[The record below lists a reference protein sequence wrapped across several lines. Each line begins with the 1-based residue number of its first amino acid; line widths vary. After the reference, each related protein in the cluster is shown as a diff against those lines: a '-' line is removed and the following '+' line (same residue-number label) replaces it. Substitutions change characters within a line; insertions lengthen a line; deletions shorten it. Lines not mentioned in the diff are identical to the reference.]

1 MHARCAAGILA
12 VVLATAMAPPGR
24 AFAQGATP
32 APSAASPPIFS
43 KLPSETADP
52 AAPGE
57 PLFQD
62 AERPCPG
69 CPARR
74 PWHAVGQV
82 LGINVLYN
90 VVNLII
96 KPEEEKIYFKTY
108 PKIWWNNISYG
119 FEWDDNTFQVNQFGH
134 PYQGNNYFNA
144 GRANGL
150 SFWESAP
157 LAALGSLTWEY
168 MGERHKPSLNDLVMT
183 TMGGIALGEMFHRTA
198 WLVRDTRLTG
208 RSRLTRELLA
218 TAIDPITGLNR
229 FISGDA
235 SKVTE
240 KPRAL
245 VPTSLQAFVDAGVL
259 WRGKDNSFTSAS
271 GDPFVQFNV
280 GYGTLAVGRSKQPF
294 DAFLVDMRLG
304 GGAGISEAT
313 VRGRLTG
320 RPIGAVADDEKSPA
334 RYFMVVMGYDYHD
347 NTAFQFGG
355 QSVSAYF
362 AGSRALSP
370 DWRLTSSAAGGV
382 LVLGAMDSL
391 YVASE
396 ERQYDFGPGFTY
408 SANVILRR
416 KGVPFARA
424 NYGGVWMHT
433 VDGAQADH
441 WAQSLRVDLIVPVR
455 GRLGIGS
462 SLEFVRRKSY
472 YDAADDLLQR
482 FPQLRVYLSWTK

>member
-1 MHARCAAGILA
+1 MRPLSVAAVLAAVLAA
-12 VVLATAMAPPGR
+12 VVMAPGP
-24 AFAQGATP
+24 ALAQVA
-32 APSAASPPIFS
+32 APSAGYTPPIFGTLS
-43 KLPSETADP
+43 PESIKLAEAGTGP
-52 AAPGE
+52 AQNKA
-57 PLFQD
+57 
-62 AERPCPG
+62 APCPG
-69 CPARR
+69 CPARH
-74 PWHAVGQV
+74 PWYAVGEV
-82 LGINVLYN
+82 LGINLLYN
-90 VVNLII
+90 VVNLVI
-96 KPEEEKIYFKTY
+96 KPEEEKIYFRTY

-144 GRANGL
+144 GRSNGL

-208 RSRLTRELLA
+208 KSRLTKEILA
-218 TAIDPITGLNR
+218 TVIDPITGLNR

-240 KPRAL
+240 KPADL
-245 VPTSLQAFVDAGVL
+245 VPSTLLASFDAGVL
-259 WRGKDNSFTSAS
+259 WRGEDNSFTSAS
-271 GDPFVQFNV
+271 GDPFLQFNL
-280 GYGTLAVGRSKQPF
+280 GYGTLALGRAKKPF
-294 DAFLVDMRLG
+294 DAFAVDMRLG

-320 RPIGAVADDEKSPA
+320 RPLGEIPDNDQHPA

-355 QSVSAYF
+355 QSVSALF

-370 DWRLTSSAAGGV
+370 DWRLTGTGSGGL

-396 ERQYDFGPGFTY
+396 ERQYDFGPGLVY
-408 SANVILRR
+408 AANVTLRR
-416 KGVPFARA
+416 RDVPFARA
-424 NYGGVWMHT
+424 SYSGVWMHT

-441 WAQSLRVDLIVPVR
+441 WAQLLRFDLIVPVR
-455 GRLGIGS
+455 GTLGIGTS
-462 SLEFVRRKSY
+462 AEFVRRKSY
-472 YDAADDLLQR
+472 YDAADDVLQT
-482 FPQLRVYLSWTK
+482 FPQLRVYLSWLK

>member
-1 MHARCAAGILA
+1 MRPLSVAGVLAAALAVLTMAPEPARAQDPAPAAGYA
-12 VVLATAMAPPGR
+12 
-24 AFAQGATP
+24 
-32 APSAASPPIFS
+32 PPIFGT
-43 KLPSETADP
+43 LPADSAGP
-52 AAPGE
+52 AAPVAR
-57 PLFQD
+57 LFPD
-62 AERPCPG
+62 DTDTCPG

-74 PWHAVGQV
+74 PWLAVGEV
-82 LGINVLYN
+82 LGINLIYN
-90 VVNLII
+90 LTNLVI
-96 KPEEEKIYFKTY
+96 KPEEEKIYFRTY

-168 MGERHKPSLNDLVMT
+168 LGERHKPSLNDLVMT

-208 RSRLTRELLA
+208 KGRLTKELLA
-218 TAIDPITGLNR
+218 TLIDPVTGLNR

-240 KPRAL
+240 KPADL
-245 VPTSLQAFVDAGVL
+245 VPTSLQASFDAGVL
-259 WRGKDNSFTSAS
+259 WQGEDNAFTSAS
-271 GDPFVQFNV
+271 GDPFVQFNL
-280 GYGTLAVGRSKQPF
+280 GYGTLALGRARKPF
-294 DAFLVDMRLG
+294 DAFAVDMRLG
-304 GGAGISEAT
+304 GGSPISEAT

-320 RPIGAVADDEKSPA
+320 RPLGAAQDSDQHPA
-334 RYFMVVMGYDYHD
+334 RYFMAVMGYDYHD

-355 QSVSAYF
+355 QSVSALF

-370 DWRLTSSAAGGV
+370 DWRLTSSASGGL

-391 YVASE
+391 YVAGE
-396 ERQYDFGPGFTY
+396 ERQYDFGPGFMY
-408 SANVILRR
+408 AAAVALRR
-416 KGVPFARA
+416 KGVPLARA
-424 NYGGVWMHT
+424 SYSGVWMHT

-441 WAQSLRVDLIVPVR
+441 WAQLLRFDLIVPVR
-455 GRLGIGS
+455 GKLGIGTS
-462 SLEFVRRKSY
+462 ADLVRRKSY
-472 YDAADDLLQR
+472 YDAADDLLQT
-482 FPQLRVYLSWTK
+482 FPQFRVYLSWMK